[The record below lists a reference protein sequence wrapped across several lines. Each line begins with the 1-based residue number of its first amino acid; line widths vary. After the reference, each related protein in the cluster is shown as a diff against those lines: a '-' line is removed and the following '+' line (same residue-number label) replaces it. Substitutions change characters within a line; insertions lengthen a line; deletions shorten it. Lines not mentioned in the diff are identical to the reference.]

1 MDAIEKLILTRQN
14 MTLEA
19 DDERRAQPLPGQ
31 AATDQGGLPTCFT
44 PQRKPGGMPAPHDLP
59 IHDAVMPGGGRIRL
73 LKTMLTT
80 ACERDCYYCAF
91 RAGRNYHRA
100 TFKPDEMAE
109 AFYRLHRA
117 GIVQG
122 LFLSSGVA
130 GGGVRTQDRLIATA
144 EILRVKYGYR
154 GYLHLK
160 IMPGSEREQVLRSMQ
175 LADRVSVNLEA
186 PNSARLPRLAP
197 HKIFLE
203 ELLQPLRYAEEIRQS
218 QLPTGAWKGR
228 WASTAT
234 QFVAGGAG
242 ESDLELLTT
251 TAYLFRN
258 LRLARVFFSRFQPIA
273 DTPLENQPPVNPWR
287 EHRLYQA
294 SYLLRD
300 YGFDLEE
307 LPFTSE
313 GNLPL
318 EADPKLA
325 WAHENLIHAPVEIN
339 QAEREQLMRIPG
351 VGPKRAQMI
360 LSARRENRL
369 RNPRD
374 LRALGLPLERVL
386 PFVLLD
392 GRRPVHQ
399 LALW

>member
-1 MDAIEKLILTRQN
+1 MDAIEKLVLTRQN
-14 MTLEA
+14 MSLEA
-19 DDERRAQPLPGQ
+19 DEERRGQTRPGQ
-31 AATDQGGLPTCFT
+31 VDAEPGGLPSCFT
-44 PQRKPGGMPAPHDLP
+44 SQRKSGEMPAPRDLP
-59 IHDAVMPGGGRIRL
+59 IHTAVMPGGGHIRL

-91 RAGRNYHRA
+91 RAGRNYRRA

-109 AFYRLHRA
+109 AFYRLYRA
-117 GIVQG
+117 GMVQG

-130 GGGVRTQDRLIATA
+130 GGGVRTQDHLIATA
-144 EILRVKYGYR
+144 EILRKKYGYR

-186 PNSARLPRLAP
+186 PNSARLPHLAP
-197 HKIFLE
+197 HKKFLE

-218 QLPTGAWKGR
+218 QLPTGAWNGR

-273 DTPLENQPPVNPWR
+273 DTPLENQPTVNPWR

-300 YGFDLEE
+300 YGFELEE
-307 LPFTSE
+307 LPFRSD
-313 GNLPL
+313 GLLPL

-325 WAHENLIHAPVEIN
+325 WARENLLHTPIEIN
-339 QAEREQLMRIPG
+339 RADRDQLVRIPG
-351 VGPKRAQMI
+351 IGPKRAQMI

-369 RNPRD
+369 RNPGD
-374 LRALGLPLERVL
+374 LRALGVPLDRVL
-386 PFVLLD
+386 PYILLD